1 MFTELKGAQRE
12 SVIPCAEESRRFWSN
27 ILDQVVTHRE
37 NTDWLGK
44 VENELGELTVQAD
57 IHIEIK
63 KLRKQIRNVPNSKSP
78 DPDGVQECWIKK
90 LSNLH
95 NSTALQL
102 DRCLRKN
109 NFPKWMVTRKELICI
124 TKIQKET

>member
-1 MFTELKGAQRE
+1 MFTELEGAQRE
-12 SVIPCAEESRRFWSN
+12 SVIPYAEESKRFWSN
-27 ILDQVVTHRE
+27 ILDQAVTHRE

-63 KLRKQIRNVPNSKSP
+63 KLRKQIRNMPNCKSP
-78 DPDGVQECWIKK
+78 EPDGVLECWIKN

-109 NFPKWMVTRKELICI
+109 NFPKWMVTRKALICI